1 MKKPVV
7 LVVMDGVGLG
17 DGGPGDAVAK
27 ASTPNLCNLLA
38 TCPHTKLKAHGTA
51 VGLPTDDDMGNSE
64 VGHNTLGCG
73 QIYAQGAKLVGESL
87 SSGVIFASKA
97 WTELIA
103 GVKKSGGALHFL
115 GLLPHSSGWAGCP
128 GYLGS

>member
-38 TCPHTKLKAHGTA
+38 TCPHTRHRSGT
-51 VGLPTDDDMGNSE
+51 S
-64 VGHNTLGCG
+64 
-73 QIYAQGAKLVGESL
+73 YR
-87 SSGVIFASKA
+87 
-97 WTELIA
+97 
-103 GVKKSGGALHFL
+103 
-115 GLLPHSSGWAGCP
+115 
-128 GYLGS
+128 

>member
-27 ASTPNLCNLLA
+27 ANTPNLCNLLA

-73 QIYAQGAKLVGESL
+73 QSYAQGAKLVGESL
-87 SSGVIFASKA
+87 SSGVIFCVQGMDGTGRGREKVRRCA
-97 WTELIA
+97 
-103 GVKKSGGALHFL
+103 ALL
-115 GLLPHSSGWAGCP
+115 GPFV
-128 GYLGS
+128 